1 MLLILI
7 WMAYVYSSTRLVGV
21 LPDPCAPERA
31 AVGAAKRA
39 LVEAEADQEAKGDA
53 RREAEST
60 RAEAEFS
67 RSGDRQGVITRADR
81 EVEDAKTAE
90 DRAKTR
96 TTEAR
101 NELLTAE
108 AALARCEKRAETTT
122 DDGTTSEPPPTSP
135 SSPDQTQTG
144 PPPESGRCP
153 SGNWI
158 GINIFSGGILFVGG
172 VEWGLI
178 YLVCID
184 NPDRTA
190 IVSWRGARGGLGLG
204 AEISGGLFLVL
215 GGPKHP
221 NELEK
226 SIESILSGVDFDLS
240 LGASWTKLAKAGVK
254 AGTNV
259 KSLKTAVEGV
269 RDASKAL
276 DKAHNAGNI
285 EEATRIS
292 AMNAD
297 VLKQLVR
304 DGTAGKLVD
313 ELAEVS
319 VKSGLSGAQ
328 TQGSGVNIPLG
339 VGLQAGVWYTGWVSA
354 MLQSWDGCEECGSY

>member
-144 PPPESGRCP
+144 PPPESGCCP

-240 LGASWTKLAKAGVK
+240 LGASWTKLAKAGV
-254 AGTNV
+254 TRP
-259 KSLKTAVEGV
+259 V
-269 RDASKAL
+269 RTSRASRLLWK
-276 DKAHNAGNI
+276 
-285 EEATRIS
+285 
-292 AMNAD
+292 
-297 VLKQLVR
+297 
-304 DGTAGKLVD
+304 
-313 ELAEVS
+313 
-319 VKSGLSGAQ
+319 
-328 TQGSGVNIPLG
+328 GSGTHRRRSTRPTMRAISKR
-339 VGLQAGVWYTGWVSA
+339 QRASR
-354 MLQSWDGCEECGSY
+354 Q